1 MPKDGPSA
9 GVTLTTALVS
19 CLSGIPVRGDVA
31 MTGEITLHGNVLPI
45 GGLREKSMAAYREGM
60 KTVLIPKDNEPD
72 LYEVDD
78 EVKKN
83 LTFLP
88 MQSLTQVLNA
98 ALLKPNAA
106 KSAAG
111 RTHTKKKAA
120 EKHIPAAAEKPQP
133 GAAVLRTIETSQ
145 SRLRR
150 ASSPEGGSLRDV
162 FHQMKELPLRGSW
175 RGTK

>member
-1 MPKDGPSA
+1 
-9 GVTLTTALVS
+9 
-19 CLSGIPVRGDVA
+19 

-88 MQSLTQVLNA
+88 MQNLTQVLNA
-98 ALLKPNAA
+98 ALLKPQNPKKAPA
-106 KSAAG
+106 S
-111 RTHTKKKAA
+111 RTRAKKKPAEAA
-120 EKHIPAAAEKPQP
+120 HVPPAADKPQT
-133 GAAVLRTIETSQ
+133 GAVC
-145 SRLRR
+145 
-150 ASSPEGGSLRDV
+150 
-162 FHQMKELPLRGSW
+162 
-175 RGTK
+175 